1 MITQRIIPTRHPYKA
16 NKYRE
21 GKLKMLE
28 DMGIALTES
37 EMEAFNKLTI
47 QRQIDNFTRQ
57 IIKNYRWD

>member
-1 MITQRIIPTRHPYKA
+1 MIIQRIIPTQHPYKA

-21 GKLKMLE
+21 GKLKMLK

-37 EMEAFNKLTI
+37 ERETFNKLTI